1 MDGWGRLRGPLRRWD
16 SLDGWVRLRGPL
28 RRWDSLDGWVRL
40 RGPLRRWDSLDGWGR
55 LKGSLQC
62 MDSDGVGGESSGG
75 GFAIHMQQDDTSI
88 AHVSVIIT
96 PRAHARARGYVI
108 GRGVYI
114 YCILYIVWTFFW
126 NQSFISKNTHFERSI
141 LTQIGFSLYL
151 MASGTA

>member
-1 MDGWGRLRGPLRRWD
+1 MEN
-16 SLDGWVRLRGPL
+16 V
-28 RRWDSLDGWVRL
+28 
-40 RGPLRRWDSLDGWGR
+40 
-55 LKGSLQC
+55 
-62 MDSDGVGGESSGG
+62 SSPHLMPFNGLNPSSW
-75 GFAIHMQQDDTSI
+75 IYI
-88 AHVSVIIT
+88 YIEYHVHEIIT

-108 GRGVYI
+108 GRGVYILYI